1 MSAED
6 HLSLSTSQ
14 ALPENF
20 DAVPLKDNLVI
31 EWVDGDE
38 ETDEAA
44 DVFSVK
50 STPTHGRS
58 FQTAK
63 KWLGSFLVAVSLYH
77 CAITHAAL
85 SRART
90 IEIAHIL
97 LPQCSPPELVC
108 RHQSSEVSTIE
119 TFIADYSD
127 WSHPWAPG

>member
-1 MSAED
+1 MRASWWLKLKKTRGRLPLGMSTELASTFS
-6 HLSLSTSQ
+6 HLNLSISQ
-14 ALPENF
+14 DLPENF
-20 DAVPLKDNLVI
+20 DAVPLKDNLEI
-31 EWVDGDE
+31 ECVDGGEDA
-38 ETDEAA
+38 DEAA

-63 KWLGSFLVAVSLYH
+63 KWLGSFLVAVSLYY
-77 CAITHAAL
+77 CAITHAAF

-108 RHQSSEVSTIE
+108 R
-119 TFIADYSD
+119 D
-127 WSHPWAPG
+127 